1 MGMSNSPIPEPD
13 KLKEIIE
20 SVNEFNNSSQNKNK
34 IIIKSAN
41 IIVNGQEINFQ
52 RAQSSNSDNIQNP
65 PIKENNEPV
74 FFTIIIKSEFGM
86 LQLQVNSNEKVGD
99 IIEKYKNKLQQDN
112 IQNISFNTD
121 KYPFLETNNQLKDY
135 NLQNNSIINAKIEY
149 KQNGNTNTQNKIFA
163 NENNLQKEK
172 PISNREIPSDEL
184 IKIRKTMKEK
194 FKKGL
199 ITVVI
204 KNSYGE
210 TRFFYVE
217 PNTRFKIVEKEFKSY
232 FPDKNWIFLF
242 NGLIVDSEKTLK
254 ELNIKML
261 SVIVANEL
269 L

>member
-1 MGMSNSPIPEPD
+1 MGSTSSPIPDEN

-20 SVNEFNNSSQNKNK
+20 SVNEFNKSSQNKNK
-34 IIIKSAN
+34 IIINSAN

-52 RAQSSNSDNIQNP
+52 RSP
-65 PIKENNEPV
+65 PIEENNEPV
-74 FFTIIIKSEFGM
+74 FLTIIIKSEFGM
-86 LQLQVNSNEKVGD
+86 FKLQVNSNEKVGD
-99 IIEKYKNKLQQDN
+99 IIEKYKTKLQQDN
-112 IQNISFNTD
+112 IQNISFNTE

-149 KQNGNTNTQNKIFA
+149 KQNGNTNTQNKIFV
-163 NENNLQKEK
+163 NGNNLQKEK
-172 PISNREIPSDEL
+172 PISNKEIPSDEL
-184 IKIRKTMKEK
+184 IKIRRTMKEK
-194 FKKGL
+194 YKKGL

-204 KNSYGE
+204 KNSFGE
-210 TRFFYVE
+210 TRFFYVK
-217 PNTRFKIVEKEFKSY
+217 PDTKFKIIEEEFKSC

-242 NGLIVDSEKTLK
+242 NGLVVDSEKTLN